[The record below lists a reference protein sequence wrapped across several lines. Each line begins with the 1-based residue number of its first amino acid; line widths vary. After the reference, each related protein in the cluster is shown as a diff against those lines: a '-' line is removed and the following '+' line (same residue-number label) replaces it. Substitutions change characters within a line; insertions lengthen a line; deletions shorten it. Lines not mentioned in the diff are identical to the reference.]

1 MDMIV
6 NSLYSNRDVFLR
18 ELVSN
23 ASDALDKARFTA
35 LRDGGA
41 PAGDLKVRIR
51 ADPGAGTITI
61 EDSGIGMS
69 KEDLLSSLGTIAR
82 SGTAKFAEAAK
93 AAADGDA
100 SGLIGQFGV
109 GFYSAF
115 LVADRVSVLSRGGGG
130 EGGGAAAGAGP
141 AHEWTSSAGAHS
153 YTIREVPDSELRGGG
168 GAAADGDGDAPLARG
183 TRVTLHVKEDAK
195 AYLAADKLAA
205 LVKQYSEFI
214 AFPIEVWAPE
224 TVYDDVED
232 AGATAKAQAAA
243 DEAAKKE
250 GKGAAEPVAPV
261 LTPTPRE
268 EWAWRVQNA
277 TKPLWTRPP
286 KDVSPEEYAAFY
298 KQTFREFVDPA
309 AHAHFSVEG
318 TLEFTSL
325 LFIPGMPPFEAAD
338 WLKPAR
344 NIRLFVKRVFISD
357 EFDEALLPRWCS
369 FVKGVV
375 DSADLPLN
383 VSREIL
389 QESRIVRTIRKQLV
403 RRTLDALADLAA
415 KDAEEGAK
423 PDGKYA
429 AFWDGFGKY
438 LKLGAI
444 EDDGHRKALGPL
456 LRFASSASPPAQAAP
471 GSDPPRLTS
480 LAEYVARM
488 KPDQAGIFYIAADS
502 AAAAA
507 EAPLVAGLVAK
518 GFEVLFLTE
527 PIDEPALSSLAEFE
541 GKKFVDVTREGLSL
555 GGDADKE
562 AAAAA
567 EKASGE
573 LAPLLAFVQDALGG
587 ARVEKVAVSSRLPPD
602 APCALVVSSF
612 GWSAYQER
620 VMRAQ
625 ALGDAGA
632 AEYMRGKKSL
642 ELNPEHPVVKG
653 LAAAVAGVP
662 SAPDPAAAKE
672 AAVAAVELLY
682 DAALVTSGFAVES
695 PKAFAGRIYSMIEA
709 AVDKK

>member
-23 ASDALDKARFTA
+23 ASDALDKARFNA
-35 LRDGGA
+35 LKDGA
-41 PAGDLKVRIR
+41 PPAGDLKIRVRSDKD
-51 ADPGAGTITI
+51 ANTIVV

-69 KEDLLSSLGTIAR
+69 REDLLSSLGTIAR

-115 LVADRVSVLSRGGGG
+115 LVADKVSVLSR
-130 EGGGAAAGAGP
+130 AAGEAT

-153 YTIREVPDSELRGGG
+153 YTVREVGPDELGGG
-168 GAAADGDGDAPLARG
+168 GEGGDAPMGRG
-183 TRVTLHVKEDAK
+183 TRVTLHLKPDAD
-195 AYLAADKLAA
+195 AYLAAEKLTA

-232 AGATAKAQAAA
+232 PAATAKAQAAA
-243 DEAAKKE
+243 DEAAAKE
-250 GKGAAEPVAPV
+250 GKEKADPVAPV
-261 LTPTPRE
+261 MIPTPRE
-268 EWAWRVQNA
+268 EWGWRVQNA

-286 KDVSPEEYAAFY
+286 KDVTDAEYAAFY
-298 KQTFREFVDPA
+298 KATFRDFVDPA

-318 TLEFTSL
+318 TLEFTAL

-338 WLKPAR
+338 WLKPAK

-357 EFDEALLPRWCS
+357 DFDEALLPRWCS

-389 QESRIVRTIRKQLV
+389 QESRVVRTIRKQLV

-415 KDAEEGAK
+415 ADAKEGA
-423 PDGKYA
+423 PADGKYA
-429 AFWDGFGKY
+429 SFWEGFGKY

-444 EDDGHRKALGPL
+444 EDESARKAIAPL
-456 LRFASSASPPAQAAP
+456 LRFASSAGGAKDKAGEAP
-471 GSDPPRLTS
+471 LPGALTPLTS
-480 LAEYVARM
+480 LADYVARM

-507 EAPLVAGLVAK
+507 DAPFVGGLVAK
-518 GFEVLFLTE
+518 GYEVLFLTE
-527 PIDEPALSSLAEFE
+527 PIDEPALSSLGEFD

-555 GGDADKE
+555 GGEADKE

-567 EKASGE
+567 EAAAGE
-573 LAPLLAFVQDALGG
+573 LEPLLTFAKAALG
-587 ARVEKVAVSSRLPPD
+587 ATRVEKVVVSTRLPPD

-620 VMRAQ
+620 VMKAQ

-632 AEYMRGKKSL
+632 AEYMKGKKTL
-642 ELNPEHPVVKG
+642 ELNPAHPVVRG
-653 LAAAVAGVP
+653 LAAAVVA
-662 SAPDPAAAKE
+662 APEAADPPAATE
-672 AAVAAVELLY
+672 AARAAVELLY

-695 PKAFAGRIYSMIEA
+695 PKAFAGRIYEMIGA
-709 AVDKK
+709 AVKKE